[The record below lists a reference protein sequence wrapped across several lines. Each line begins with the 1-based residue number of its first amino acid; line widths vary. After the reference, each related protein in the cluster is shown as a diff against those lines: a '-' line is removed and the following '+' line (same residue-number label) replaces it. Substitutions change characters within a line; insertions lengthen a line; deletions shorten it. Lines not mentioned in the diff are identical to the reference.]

1 LSTGVQ
7 TLKLSYFTTGRD
19 NNFNL
24 IRIIAAYAVLV
35 THSFAIAIG
44 TGSAE
49 PFRET
54 LGMTIGSIAVDIF
67 FVTSGFLVTASL
79 LRRQSTIE
87 FIWARALRIY
97 PALFVMLFLTVAGLG
112 PFFTT
117 VALSSYITDWMTYEY
132 FLKCFTLFAGVSYTL
147 PGVFESNPL
156 KDLVNHSLWTLP
168 RELKMYAILGFTWLL
183 LCVIPKY
190 RVKIFRITI
199 VISAFMVGFLLI
211 LSQLGITGVD
221 SRFFRL
227 YFMFFTGSAFYILKE
242 RIILSHVVFYA
253 FLAALLLSMLNK
265 HVFIIT
271 YQATIAYLLFFV
283 AYVPSGVIRKY
294 NKLGDYSYGVYIYAF
309 PVQQSVA
316 ALIPGVSVLSMMII
330 SSLVTLIF
338 SVLSWHFIEK
348 HALKLKGQYAD
359 YTRKIL
365 AKSLS
370 G

>member
-1 LSTGVQ
+1 MKISD
-7 TLKLSYFTTGRD
+7 FTTGRD

-24 IRIIAAYAVLV
+24 IRIIAAYSVLV
-35 THSFAIAIG
+35 THSFAVAIG
-44 TGSAE
+44 KGNE

-54 LGMTIGSIAVDIF
+54 LGMTIGTIAVDIF
-67 FVTSGFLVTASL
+67 FVASGFLVTASL

-117 VALSSYITDWMTYEY
+117 VPLSSYVTDWTPYKY
-132 FLKCFTLFAGVSYTL
+132 FLKCFTLFAGVSQTL
-147 PGVFESNPL
+147 PGVFKSNPF
-156 KDLVNHSLWTLP
+156 KDFVNLPLWTLP
-168 RELKMYAILGFTWLL
+168 RELKMYAILAFTWLL

-190 RVKIFRITI
+190 RAKIFKIAI
-199 VISAFMVGFLLI
+199 VLSALMIGLLFI
-211 LSQLGITGVD
+211 LSILGITGVD
-221 SRFFRL
+221 SRSFRL

-271 YQATIAYLLFFV
+271 YQVTIAYLLFFV
-283 AYVPSGVIRKY
+283 AYVPSGVIRAY

-316 ALIPGVSVLSMMII
+316 ALNPGVSVLSMMII
-330 SSLVTLIF
+330 SSIVTLFF

-348 HALKLKGQYAD
+348 HALKLKGQFAD
-359 YTRKIL
+359 YTKKML
-365 AKSLS
+365 AKCQ
-370 G
+370 